1 MKEIFDYDNKF
12 ENDDAINGIKYYY
25 FGKTFSIMDSK
36 HSFKKKLSDLN
47 LLLDEVNEDDL
58 LKNKALLSVKNSIT
72 DIIYGKI
79 EKISFEIEVKKFKL
93 PLKFFRINLFNN
105 RSSK

>member
-1 MKEIFDYDNKF
+1 MKEIFDCDNRF

-25 FGKTFSIMDSK
+25 FGKTFSIMEAKYSL
-36 HSFKKKLSDLN
+36 KKKLLNLN
-47 LLLDEVNEDDL
+47 LLLREVNEDEL

-79 EKISFEIEVKKFKL
+79 KEISFEIEVKKFKL
-93 PLKFFRINLFNN
+93 PFKFFRINLFKN
-105 RSSK
+105 RNLR